1 MKKLNFLYI
10 IISILITACG
20 GSDDGPEPVPE
31 PTPEPVNNAPSLP
44 NLDYP
49 TEDLVCIDNNVTFKW
64 LEATDKDGDKITYQ
78 VQISDVSDFSKTDY
92 NDLTPDLSKKYN
104 LPKGKTFYWRVKA
117 IDSKEAES
125 SYTKA
130 SRFFTERDAE
140 VNQVPNQPT
149 IITPANNIV
158 ISKSSVSIQWQATDP
173 DNDVI
178 LYDMYFGTDPEAL
191 PLIIESA
198 SQNNYL
204 ATLQPKT
211 KYYWKIVVKD
221 DIGGV
226 TIGNIWSFSTN

>member
-1 MKKLNFLYI
+1 MFSQRWVISRDPSPCIVAEAVDEYVERAVENADIENYTLADVVTDITKNESKWDEYI
-10 IISILITACG
+10 EEILK
-20 GSDDGPEPVPE
+20 V
-31 PTPEPVNNAPSLP
+31 
-44 NLDYP
+44 
-49 TEDLVCIDNNVTFKW
+49 
-64 LEATDKDGDKITYQ
+64 
-78 VQISDVSDFSKTDY
+78 DY

-221 DIGGV
+221 HKGGV